1 MPSMDGYQT
10 SALIREKRGATPP
23 CHDHR
28 DDGSCDERRP
38 REMPRRGDGRLPQQG
53 RAEKEHPFYRCEKAH
68 TYLKRIALTQPRD
81 LADPLI
87 SRTCPFLPWRARR
100 SWMIK
105 IPIARMRRSQCPV
118 PVNYP
123 TPACARTRLAFSAAR
138 SSFGELLTGKQ
149 LIETSVTNDAA
160 SGNIQVENNADITQV
175 VNNWRRMGAERARQ
189 GRAQLYRCRA
199 LRFSRRARSRAD

>member
-1 MPSMDGYQT
+1 MSSGPIVVRGIGRQNAAQVGLPEHDRVIETFPPNRSDDSLSM
-10 SALIREKRGATPP
+10 SV
-23 CHDHR
+23 
-28 DDGSCDERRP
+28 
-38 REMPRRGDGRLPQQG
+38 
-53 RAEKEHPFYRCEKAH
+53 
-68 TYLKRIALTQPRD
+68 
-81 LADPLI
+81 
-87 SRTCPFLPWRARR
+87 LPWRARR